1 MNNPVWGVQVK
12 TSGEDSIRTLK
23 GNCQV
28 IWYGENKTCRRRKEI
43 LDNMQTEAKCE
54 RLSIAC

>member
-1 MNNPVWGVQVK
+1 MNNPVWGEQTK
-12 TSGEDSIRTLK
+12 TSGEGSIRTLK

-28 IWYGENKTCRRRKEI
+28 IWYGENKKLKRRKEI

-54 RLSIAC
+54 RQSITY